1 METAMKISNAGSSKR
16 QNTMNNQTENS
27 IVELHKNETVKIMP
41 FSFFLSFET
50 AEKLLGVHNRCYE
63 TVMLIKT
70 SFDFLLNKTTMN
82 ETPKDISNFIVNCN
96 SYTKFLF
103 EWREW
108 EDKLLVL
115 CYDYTNHYTNQSLYQ
130 SPNKYYAI

>member
-16 QNTMNNQTENS
+16 QSTLSNQTENA

-63 TVMLIKT
+63 TVKLIKT
-70 SFDFLLNKTTMN
+70 AFDFLLNKTTMN
-82 ETPKDISNFIVNCN
+82 ETPKDISNFIVDCN
-96 SYTKFLF
+96 SHKIYLF

-115 CYDYTNHYTNQSLYQ
+115 SYDWLF
-130 SPNKYYAI
+130 